1 MEERQ
6 KEKGGRKKEYAS
18 SAGSGGVLPFT
29 TAPGSVRFLVRL
41 TPRAAQNSFDGIAR
55 ESDGRSVLRFRVMA
69 PPVKGAANA
78 ALVAYIANTLDLR
91 KSEVRIISGLSARLK
106 LLELSGD
113 VELIAVRLTEWL
125 GGSF

>member
-6 KEKGGRKKEYAS
+6 KEKGGRKKEEGS
-18 SAGSGGVLPFT
+18 SAGFGGVLPFT

-41 TPRAAQNSFDGIAR
+41 TPRAAHNSFDGIAR
-55 ESDGRSVLRFRVMA
+55 ESDGRSVLRFRVTA

-78 ALVAYIANTLDLR
+78 ALVAYIADTLDLR

-106 LLELSGD
+106 LLELSGK
-113 VELIAVRLTEWL
+113 VELIAARLTEWL

>member
-6 KEKGGRKKEYAS
+6 KEKGGRKKEYGN
-18 SAGSGGVLPFT
+18 SAGFGGVLPFT

-55 ESDGRSVLRFRVMA
+55 ESDGRAVLRFRVMA
-69 PPVKGAANA
+69 PPIKGAANA
-78 ALVAYIANTLDLR
+78 ALVAYIANTLNLR
-91 KSEVRIISGLSARLK
+91 KSEVRIISGLTARLK

-113 VELIAVRLTEWL
+113 GELIAVRLTEWL